1 MPISS
6 TPGTYNWT
14 WYAGQTLDQTFTV
27 TSGTA
32 VVDLTGYT
40 AAMKARTDYT
50 AGSAAIAL
58 GTAEITLGG
67 TAGTIRV
74 QQTAA
79 QTATIGSAAGYAT
92 VNYVYDLEL
101 TSSGGE
107 VTRLLQGVLTI
118 APEATR

>member
-32 VVDLTGYT
+32 VVNLTGYT
-40 AAMKARTDYT
+40 AAMNARTDYT
-50 AGSAAIAL
+50 AGTAAITL
-58 GTAEITLGG
+58 GTADITLGG

-79 QTATIGSAAGYAT
+79 QTAALGSAAGYAS
-92 VNYVYDLEL
+92 VSYVYDLEL

-107 VTRLLQGVLTI
+107 VTRLLQGILTL

>member
-6 TPGTYNWT
+6 TPGLYNWT

-40 AAMKARTDYT
+40 GAMKARTDYAAST
-50 AGSAAIAL
+50 AVITL
-58 GTAEITLGG
+58 GTASITLGG

-79 QTATIGSAAGYAT
+79 QTAAIGSAAGYAQT
-92 VNYVYDLEL
+92 NYVYDLEL
-101 TSSGGE
+101 TSGGGE
-107 VTRLLQGVLTI
+107 VTRLLQGLLTI
-118 APEATR
+118 SPEATR